1 MVLEYSMC
9 EITGGRQSASF
20 DGWKKTSDINAF
32 ESWEERSRLVN
43 QYGET
48 IHGSGM
54 NPIRRYRR
62 REDTLG
68 IDTIPAVVFFAIMI

>member
-1 MVLEYSMC
+1 MP
-9 EITGGRQSASF
+9 
-20 DGWKKTSDINAF
+20 F

-68 IDTIPAVVFFAIMI
+68 IDTIPAVVFFVIMIERFWHRKKKDTYILEK